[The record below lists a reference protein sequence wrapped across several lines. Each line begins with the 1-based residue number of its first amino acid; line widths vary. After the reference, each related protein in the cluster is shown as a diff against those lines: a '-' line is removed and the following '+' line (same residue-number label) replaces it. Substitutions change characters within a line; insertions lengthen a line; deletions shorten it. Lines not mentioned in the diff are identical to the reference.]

1 MTVHLNIDTTLL
13 LTYKLY
19 RIPKWMMIE
28 TKSMNKYLIFSMLLL
43 GAANVYAQKSP
54 NGKINVEAKNNEGLV
69 VNYAGQQLYK
79 VNINVKGNKAFK
91 KCALND
97 VYDMRVGKRLHCEN
111 GCNEAEYKMTD
122 GKTLVVR
129 AYNDGVVWQ
138 TVGGDIKDVTLDMS
152 SAKNSWLQKWT
163 EPYEFFYDLNV
174 EEGAD
179 KRWAYPSLFEYNDDV
194 FVLIT
199 ESAIEKYNSSS
210 CLYSTDSKGVF
221 RVVPDKNEVEC
232 KQSPWHVSIIGSKK
246 TVVESTLVTDVAPAN
261 RIGDASWVKPGVASW
276 VYWAYNHGSNDF
288 NIIKKYVD
296 MAEVLHLPYVLIDAE
311 WDEMKDGKTIEDAIR
326 YAVEHKVDP
335 IIWYNSSVGWIDG
348 APTPKFRL
356 NKPEDREKEFAWCE
370 KIGVKGVKID
380 FFSGDNQ
387 KNMQYMI
394 ELLESAAKHHLT
406 VNFHGATLP
415 RGWQR
420 TYPNLVSTEAVY
432 GAEWY
437 NNVPTFT
444 TKAARH
450 NATLPFTRNVVGSMD
465 YTPCAFTDSQH
476 PHITTHAHELALTA
490 LFESGVQHLAD
501 RPESFLSQPN
511 SVRAY
516 LAMLPTAWDE
526 TRFIDGYPGEYV
538 VMARRKGNRW
548 YIAGINGTDSEKAI
562 TSGIADIKGKKS
574 NFYIYEDGNSKESP
588 WKLSLCEYENS
599 VPSMITCKPRGG
611 FIIVILNDDINT
623 FSKLLNEYK

>member
-1 MTVHLNIDTTLL
+1 
-13 LTYKLY
+13 
-19 RIPKWMMIE
+19 
-28 TKSMNKYLIFSMLLL
+28 MNKYLIFTTLLL
-43 GAANVYAQKSP
+43 GAANVFAQKSP
-54 NGKINVEAKNNEGLV
+54 NGLINVEAMNKEGLV
-69 VNYAGQQLYK
+69 VNYAGKPLYK
-79 VNINVKGNKAFK
+79 VNINVKGKKAF
-91 KCALND
+91 ASRELND
-97 VYDMRVGKRLHCEN
+97 VYDMRVGKRSHCEN
-111 GCNEAEYKMTD
+111 ACNEAQYKMTD

-129 AYNDGVVWQ
+129 AYNDGVVWR

-152 SAKNSWLQKWT
+152 TARNSWLQKWT
-163 EPYEFFYDLNV
+163 EPYEFFYDLNT
-174 EEGAD
+174 EEATG

-194 FVLIT
+194 FVLVT
-199 ESAIEKYNSSS
+199 ESDIEKYNSAS
-210 CLYSTDSKGVF
+210 CLYSADNKGVF

-276 VYWAYNHGSNDF
+276 VYWAYNHGSNDY
-288 NIIKKYVD
+288 NIIKKYID
-296 MAEVLHLPYVLIDAE
+296 MAIELHLPYVLIDAE
-311 WDEMKDGKTIEDAIR
+311 WDEMKDGKTIEDAVR
-326 YAVEHKVDP
+326 YAVENKIDP

-348 APTPKFRL
+348 APGPKFRL

-387 KNMQYMI
+387 MNMQYMI
-394 ELLESAAKHHLT
+394 ELLESAAKHHIL

-420 TYPNLVSTEAVY
+420 TYPNLVSTEGVY

-501 RPESFLSQPN
+501 RPESFLAQPWP
-511 SVRAY
+511 VKAY
-516 LAMLPTAWDE
+516 LGTLPSAWDE
-526 TRFIDGYPGEYV
+526 TRFIDGYPGDFV

-548 YIAGINGTDSEKAI
+548 YIAGINGTDEVKEMTTGISSIEGNKNNIYIFTDGDSETQPWDLRLYNDATYAPATIRCKA
-562 TSGIADIKGKKS
+562 
-574 NFYIYEDGNSKESP
+574 
-588 WKLSLCEYENS
+588 
-599 VPSMITCKPRGG
+599 RGG
-611 FIIVILNDDINT
+611 FVAVVYNEDFKA
-623 FSKLLNEYK
+623 FSDFAR

>member
-1 MTVHLNIDTTLL
+1 
-13 LTYKLY
+13 
-19 RIPKWMMIE
+19 
-28 TKSMNKYLIFSMLLL
+28 
-43 GAANVYAQKSP
+43 
-54 NGKINVEAKNNEGLV
+54 
-69 VNYAGQQLYK
+69 
-79 VNINVKGNKAFK
+79 
-91 KCALND
+91 
-97 VYDMRVGKRLHCEN
+97 
-111 GCNEAEYKMTD
+111 
-122 GKTLVVR
+122 
-129 AYNDGVVWQ
+129 
-138 TVGGDIKDVTLDMS
+138 
-152 SAKNSWLQKWT
+152 
-163 EPYEFFYDLNV
+163 
-174 EEGAD
+174 
-179 KRWAYPSLFEYNDDV
+179 
-194 FVLIT
+194 
-199 ESAIEKYNSSS
+199 
-210 CLYSTDSKGVF
+210 
-221 RVVPDKNEVEC
+221 
-232 KQSPWHVSIIGSKK
+232 
-246 TVVESTLVTDVAPAN
+246 
-261 RIGDASWVKPGVASW
+261 
-276 VYWAYNHGSNDF
+276 
-288 NIIKKYVD
+288 

-538 VMARRKGNRW
+538 VMARRKGDKW
-548 YIAGINGTDSEKAI
+548 FIAGINGTDNEKAI
-562 TSGIADIKGKKS
+562 PTGLASLSGDKH
-574 NFYIYEDGNSKESP
+574 NLYLFEDGDSKENP
-588 WKLSLCEYENS
+588 WKLRLFADYKDI
-599 VPSMITCKPRGG
+599 PTTITCKPRGG
-611 FIIVILNDDINT
+611 FVLVVNFPESRISGE
-623 FSKLLNEYK
+623 SK

>member
-1 MTVHLNIDTTLL
+1 
-13 LTYKLY
+13 
-19 RIPKWMMIE
+19 
-28 TKSMNKYLIFSMLLL
+28 MNKYLIFSMLLL

-54 NGKINVEAKNNEGLV
+54 NGIIKVEAKNEEGLV
-69 VNYAGQQLYK
+69 VNYSGKPLYK
-79 VNINVKGNKAFK
+79 VNINVKGK
-91 KCALND
+91 KPFNTQKYSE
-97 VYDMRVGKRLHCEN
+97 VYDMRLGKRSHCEN
-111 GCNEAEYKMTD
+111 ACNEAKYKMTD

-129 AYNDGVVWQ
+129 AYNDGVVWR
-138 TVGGDIKDVTLDMS
+138 TIGGDIKDVTLDMS

-174 EEGAD
+174 EEAAG
-179 KRWAYPSLFEYNDDV
+179 KRWAYPSLFEYNNDV

-210 CLYSTDSKGVF
+210 CLYSADSKGVF
-221 RVVPDKNEVEC
+221 RVVPDNNEVEC
-232 KQSPWHVSIIGSKK
+232 QQSPWHVSIIGSKK

-261 RIGDASWVKPGVASW
+261 RIGDASWVKLGVASW

-296 MAEVLHLPYVLIDAE
+296 MAKELHLPYVLIDAE
-311 WDEMKDGKTIEDAIR
+311 WDEMKDGKTVEDAIR
-326 YAVEHKVDP
+326 YARECNVDP

-348 APTPKFRL
+348 APGPKFRL

-370 KIGVKGVKID
+370 KVGVKGVKID

-420 TYPNLVSTEAVY
+420 TYPNLVSTEGVY

-476 PHITTHAHELALTA
+476 PHITTHAHELALTC

-501 RPESFLSQPN
+501 RPESFLAQPHP
-511 SVRAY
+511 VKDY
-516 LAMLPTAWDE
+516 LGMLPTAWDE

-538 VMARRKGNRW
+538 VMARRKGDKW
-548 YIAGINGTDSEKAI
+548 FIAGINGTDNEKVIPTGLASL
-562 TSGIADIKGKKS
+562 SGDKH
-574 NFYIYEDGNSKESP
+574 NLYLFEDGDSKENP
-588 WKLSLCEYENS
+588 WKLRLFADYKDI
-599 VPSMITCKPRGG
+599 PSTITCKPRGG
-611 FIIVILNDDINT
+611 FVLVVNFPESRISGE
-623 FSKLLNEYK
+623 SK

>member
-1 MTVHLNIDTTLL
+1 
-13 LTYKLY
+13 
-19 RIPKWMMIE
+19 
-28 TKSMNKYLIFSMLLL
+28 MNKYLIFTTLLL
-43 GAANVYAQKSP
+43 GAANVFAQKSP
-54 NGKINVEAKNNEGLV
+54 DGKLNVEAINKEGLV
-69 VNYAGQQLYK
+69 VNYADKPLYK
-79 VNINVKGNKAFK
+79 VNINVKGKRAF
-91 KCALND
+91 ASREQHD
-97 VYDMRVGKRLHCEN
+97 VYDMRIGKRSHCEN
-111 GCNEAEYKMTD
+111 TCNEAQYKMTD

-129 AYNDGVVWQ
+129 AYNDGVAWR

-163 EPYEFFYDLNV
+163 EPYEFFYDLNA
-174 EEGAD
+174 EEGTG
-179 KRWAYPSLFEYNDDV
+179 KRWAYPSLFEYNNDV

-210 CLYSTDSKGVF
+210 CLYSADSRGVF
-221 RVVPDKNEVEC
+221 RVVPDQNEVEC

-246 TVVESTLVTDVAPAN
+246 TVVESTLVNDVAPAN

-276 VYWAYNHGSNDF
+276 VYWAYNHGSNDY
-288 NIIKKYVD
+288 NIIKRYID
-296 MAEVLHLPYVLIDAE
+296 MAVELHLPYVLIDAE
-311 WDEMKDGKTIEDAIR
+311 WDEMKDGKTIEDAVR
-326 YAVEHKVDP
+326 YAVQHKIDP

-348 APTPKFRL
+348 APGPKFRL

-394 ELLESAAKHHLT
+394 ELLESAAKHHIL

-450 NATLPFTRNVVGSMD
+450 NATLPFTRNVVASMD

-501 RPESFLSQPN
+501 RPESFLSQP
-511 SVRAY
+511 SPVKAY
-516 LAMLPTAWDE
+516 LGTLPSAWDE
-526 TRFIDGYPGEYV
+526 TRFIDGYPGDYV

-548 YIAGINGTDSEKAI
+548 YIAGINGSDEEREMTTGLNMIE
-562 TSGIADIKGKKS
+562 GKKE
-574 NFYIYEDGNSKESP
+574 NVYFFTDGLDKAKP
-588 WKLSLCEYENS
+588 WDLRLYHDATYA
-599 VPSMITCKPRGG
+599 PSTVRCKARGG
-611 FIIVILNDDINT
+611 FVVVVYNDEFRA
-623 FSKLLNEYK
+623 FSDLAF